1 MPPSPACGP
10 LDSNIPDN
18 GFTMQIK
25 AQLNPLIHEAC
36 KKAGIPVDTVQ
47 VNEAGKPEFGDYQF
61 NGAMPLAKKLGKN
74 PRQIAQEIVE
84 AIPENPILSKVEI
97 AGPGFINLT
106 LSPEWLAARLEE
118 AAKDE
123 RLGVGR
129 QSEPKRV
136 VVDYSS
142 PNMAKQ
148 MHVGHL
154 RSTIIGDSLANL
166 FAFLGDEVIRQNH
179 IGDWGTQFGMLIAYL
194 EELGEGAEGSLHDLE
209 EFYKAA
215 KKRFD
220 EDADFAD
227 KSREYVVKLQGGDVK
242 CLHLWENFIDKS
254 LGHCEEVYSKLH
266 VRLSREDVKAESSY
280 NDDLQKI
287 VEDLQSKGLLRESRG
302 AKVVFTDDEENPLII
317 QKSDGGFLYATTD
330 LAAIRFRVEVL
341 GAKRISY
348 VVDARQAGHFK
359 QVFTVARM
367 AGYAPEDVQLEH
379 VSFGMMLD
387 KSGRPF
393 KTREGGTV
401 RLIDLLEEAVERAK
415 GAITQR
421 EAYDEEEL
429 EKIAEI
435 VGIGA
440 VKYSDL
446 SINRESNYI
455 FDWDRMLSL
464 EGNTSLYQQYAYARI
479 RSIFRKYDG
488 TVEGRVQLGDEL
500 ERRLALKLLQLEDVL
515 RSAARESMPHYITG
529 YLYEL
534 ATLFMKFYENN
545 PILRSDVPEEQRQS
559 RLQLA
564 KSTAD
569 TLKLAL
575 GILGIK
581 VLERL

>member
-1 MPPSPACGP
+1 
-10 LDSNIPDN
+10 
-18 GFTMQIK
+18 MQIK
-25 AQLNPLIHEAC
+25 SQLNQLIQRAC
-36 KKAGIPVDTVQ
+36 ERAEIPAENVQ

-61 NGAMPLAKKLGKN
+61 NGAMALAKRLGRN
-74 PRQIAQEIVE
+74 PREIAQSIVE
-84 AIPENPILSKVEI
+84 AIEENEILDRVEI
-97 AGPGFINLT
+97 AGPGFINLH
-106 LSPEWLAARLEE
+106 LRADWLAAGLDT
-118 AAKDE
+118 AAQDE

-129 QSEPKRV
+129 FETPRKV

-220 EDADFAD
+220 EDAAFAD
-227 KSREYVVKLQGGDVK
+227 KSREYVVKLQGGDVR

-266 VRLSREDVKAESSY
+266 VKLTREDVRAESSY
-280 NDDLQKI
+280 NDDLEAI
-287 VEDLQSKGLLRESRG
+287 VRDLEAKGLLQESQG
-302 AKVVFTDDEENPLII
+302 AKVVFTEGEENPLII

-330 LAAIRFRVEVL
+330 LAAIRFRVAQL

-348 VVDARQAGHFK
+348 VVDARQAGHFQ
-359 QVFTVARM
+359 QVFAVARL

-393 KTREGGTV
+393 KTRDGGTV
-401 RLIDLLEEAVERAK
+401 KLIDLLEEAVERAK

-421 EAYDEEEL
+421 EAYSEEEL

-479 RSIFRKYDG
+479 RSIFRKYQGEVTG
-488 TVEGRVQLGDEL
+488 TVKIGDEL

-515 RSAARESMPHYITG
+515 RAAAREAMPHYITT

-545 PILRSDVPEEQRQS
+545 PILREDVPEDLRQS
-559 RLQLA
+559 RLILA
-564 KSTAD
+564 RTTAE
-569 TLKLAL
+569 TLRLAL
-575 GILGIK
+575 EILGIK